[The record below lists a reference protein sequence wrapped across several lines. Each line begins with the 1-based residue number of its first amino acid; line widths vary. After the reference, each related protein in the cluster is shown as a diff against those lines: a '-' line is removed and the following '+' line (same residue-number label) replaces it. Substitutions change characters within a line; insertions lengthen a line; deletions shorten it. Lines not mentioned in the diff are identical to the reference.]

1 MGELSIQILPWNP
14 KFCPLGVAHDSFMPF
29 SKYIGG
35 LEVSVYWLCR
45 YARACGVLPIVDEGK
60 ARSALEKVYNYNVLK
75 VKDGRRGA
83 VNGMLPDGRVDMSS
97 MQSREIWSG
106 VTYAVAATMIH
117 EDMIDIAFQTAGGI
131 YEAGWSKEGLGWDSF
146 SFAFLL
152 ELVWFINSSCSI

>member
-1 MGELSIQILPWNP
+1 
-14 KFCPLGVAHDSFMPF
+14 
-29 SKYIGG
+29 
-35 LEVSVYWLCR
+35 
-45 YARACGVLPIVDEGK
+45 
-60 ARSALEKVYNYNVLK
+60 

-131 YEAGWSKEGLGWDSF
+131 YEAEWSKEGLG
-146 SFAFLL
+146 
-152 ELVWFINSSCSI
+152 